1 MTRALLSI
9 ASLLIDVLVTGQV
22 TYPYPVRRIRLAM
35 DNTVAQ
41 MAYMDVSPGSN
52 ANGKIILLLHGK
64 NFNGYYWKNI
74 IPLLTKEGYRVIAPD
89 QVGWGRSDKPDIHY
103 SFHLLS
109 QNTIALLDSLKID
122 RVYVVGHSM
131 GGMLAARLAML
142 YPARVE
148 KLVLE
153 NPIS

>member
-1 MTRALLSI
+1 MRTLL
-9 ASLLIDVLVTGQV
+9 ATVFLLISGLVIGQV
-22 TYPYPVRRIRLAM
+22 IYPYPLHRVKLSM

-41 MAYMDVSPGSN
+41 MAYMDITPSAN
-52 ANGKIILLLHGK
+52 ASGKIVLLLHGK
-64 NFNGYYWKNI
+64 NFNGYYWKSL
-74 IPLLTKEGYRVIAPD
+74 IPSLTKEGYRVIVPD

-103 SFHLLS
+103 SFHLLA
-109 QNTIALLDSLKID
+109 QNTVALLDSLHID

-148 KLVLE
+148 KLILE
-153 NPIS
+153 N